1 MGYYQRSKNIW
12 RKFVP
17 FRFLL
22 ALAVSSVLV
31 ACASS
36 PPLQTPAPLSRA
48 SAVAV
53 AMPGFV
59 TSADTVLRWSSDLIW
74 VDDPEGRYER
84 RADMLQLALQS
95 EFERKGYAFV
105 DSGQPANY
113 EVLAVALLGDIE
125 GHKEVEETFRMYP
138 SLGSNPQGYKRGNV
152 LVALAVAGTD
162 IIVWR
167 GALEVFTD
175 PGMEKVS
182 IREQRMQWGARQ
194 VLSSIPN
201 YP

>member
-1 MGYYQRSKNIW
+1 MGYYRHSKNIG
-12 RKFVP
+12 RKIVA
-17 FRFLL
+17 FRLFL
-22 ALAVSSVLV
+22 ALAVSSMLF

-36 PPLQTPAPLSRA
+36 PPAQEHAALSRA

-59 TSADTVLRWSSDLIW
+59 TSADTVLRWHSDLIW

-84 RADMLQLALQS
+84 RADMLQLALQN
-95 EFERKGYAFV
+95 EFERKGYTFV
-105 DSGQPANY
+105 DAGQSANY

-125 GHKEVEETFRMYP
+125 GHQQVEETFRMYP

-152 LVALAVAGTD
+152 LVALALAGTD

-194 VLSSIPN
+194 VLNSIPN

>member
-1 MGYYQRSKNIW
+1 MALRL
-12 RKFVP
+12 F
-17 FRFLL
+17 L
-22 ALAVSSVLV
+22 ALAASSILF
-31 ACASS
+31 ACASG
-36 PPLQTPAPLSRA
+36 PPAQQSAPLSRA

-59 TSADTVLRWSSDLIW
+59 TSPDTVLRWHSDLIW
-74 VDDPEGRYER
+74 VDDPDGRYER
-84 RADMLQLALQS
+84 RADVLQLALQN

-105 DSGQPANY
+105 DSGEPANY
-113 EVLAVALLGDIE
+113 EVLAVALLGDIK
-125 GHKEVEETFRMYP
+125 GHQQVEETFRMYP

-194 VLSSIPN
+194 VLSSIPS